1 MMNFSREQIEDF
13 LYLEAELLDQA
24 RFDEWLELL
33 TEDATYSIPS
43 TDVPDASPRNSLF
56 LVSDDRMRIDSRVKR
71 LKSDD
76 AHVEYPR
83 SRTNRSISNVRIVE
97 RSEDSM
103 LVRSNFIV
111 YRMRYGNMDAYVGKY
126 EHRLVERDGQ
136 LKIADRKSILDLEA
150 LRPHGK
156 VSIIL

>member
-1 MMNFSREQIEDF
+1 MINFSREQIEDF

-43 TDVPDASPRNSLF
+43 TDVPYASPRTSLF
-56 LVSDDRMRIDSRVKR
+56 LVSDDRLRIDSRVKR

-76 AHVEYPR
+76 AHVEFPR
-83 SRTNRSISNVRIVE
+83 SRTNRTISNVRIAE
-97 RSEDSM
+97 RSEDSL

-111 YRMRYGNMDAYVGKY
+111 YRMRYGHMDAYVGKY
-126 EHRLVERDGQ
+126 EHRLVERDGK
-136 LKIADRKSILDLEA
+136 LKIADRKCILDLEA

-156 VSIIL
+156 ISIIL